1 MSIRISS
8 FILLA
13 GAAAVFV
20 ACENHPSQPAGP
32 SPLSNAQATV
42 IAEPAQVAATGAQ
55 HAVTM
60 FDACDPET
68 FNAALGPGTCT
79 RSGGVRFATFLE
91 QLGQHHSV
99 GAWHFAPPEVA
110 MRVGQLLV
118 ATNRGGETHTFT
130 EVEEFGG
137 GIVAQL
143 NQLTGLTEVAP
154 ECTRLAG
161 TDFLAPGASSSEKEE
176 EAGVEKYQCC
186 IHPWMRAQVR
196 IAEK

>member
-13 GAAAVFV
+13 SAAAVFV

-42 IAEPAQVAATGAQ
+42 IAKPAQVAATGAQ

-99 GAWHFAPPEVA
+99 GAWHFAPPEVT